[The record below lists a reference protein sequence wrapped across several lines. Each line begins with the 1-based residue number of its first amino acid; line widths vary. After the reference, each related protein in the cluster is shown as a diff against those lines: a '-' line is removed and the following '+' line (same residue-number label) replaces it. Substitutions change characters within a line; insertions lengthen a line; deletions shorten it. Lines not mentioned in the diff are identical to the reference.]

1 MKILIR
7 TLFLAVALL
16 PALMLQAA
24 TLADKI
30 RDLPAKSG
38 LFDLY
43 WSAGDGQLL
52 LAIDRFEQPFIYLTS
67 LPQGIGSNDIGLD
80 RGQLGESRL
89 VQFERFGHRV
99 LLRQLNAGYRA
110 ESDNASERAAMTQA
124 FAESVLWSGEIQAQD
139 GDRVLVDVSSLVMT
153 DLHGIGDTL
162 AAMDEGSYQVAA
174 DKSAVDWSRTKSFP
188 RNTELTATI
197 TLTGKPEGQ
206 YLAQVTPDPRFVSLA
221 FRHSLVALPEPG
233 YQPRAFH
240 PDSGYFGF
248 EYQDYSQPIG
258 SDTTRRFVNRHRLS
272 LDAAG
277 KVLEPIVYYLDP
289 GAPEPVRSALLDGA
303 RWWSEAFAAAGF
315 EGGFQVK
322 MLPADADPLDVRY
335 NVIQWVH
342 RATRGW
348 SYGAAVIDPRNG
360 EIIKGHVTLGSLRVR
375 QDYLIAMGLLA
386 AKDREQA
393 HAEATAMALAR
404 IRQLSAHEV
413 GHTLGLAHNFAG
425 SVNNRASVM
434 DYPHPLIT
442 LDDEQQIDLSQAYGV
457 GVGAWDRLAIRYGY
471 QAFVGDEQAQ
481 LAAWVAETQQ
491 QGLLFLSDPD
501 SRADDTASQDGHLWD
516 NGREAEDELRRLT
529 AVRQVALQGFG
540 ARLLAEGTPQSELRE
555 ALVPVYLLHRFQV
568 AAAAK
573 LIGGVDYNYGVQGG
587 AVRHQ
592 PVTPARQREALAA
605 ILTTLTPDF
614 LTLPPALLAQLPPRA
629 YGYRDSR
636 ESFGSG
642 LGGLADPLIMAEA
655 AARHSLDLMLSPVR
669 LNRLLQQAALM
680 PTQPGVTE
688 VITAVNRTVFE
699 QPQPPGL
706 AGLVLKRV
714 QAVVVD
720 QWLTLLRSPQLAP
733 ESAAEIGHQLALL
746 HKQLKSQGKQRSNQW
761 RPHFQWLADGL
772 ARGREDGSSL
782 LLPTPA
788 VLPPGSPI

>member
-1 MKILIR
+1 MKTLIR
-7 TLFLAVALL
+7 TFLLVVTLF
-16 PALMLQAA
+16 PALALHAS

-30 RDLPAKSG
+30 RDLPAKPG

-43 WSAGDGQLL
+43 WLAEDDQLL
-52 LAIDRFEQPFIYLTS
+52 LAIDGFEQPFIYLTS

-89 VQFERFGHRV
+89 VQFERFGRRV
-99 LLRQLNAGYRA
+99 LLRQLNTAYRA

-124 FAESVLWSGEIQAQD
+124 FAESVLWSGEIQAED

-153 DLHGIGDTL
+153 DLHGIGETL
-162 AAMDEGSYQVAA
+162 AAMEEGSYEVAA
-174 DKSAVDWSRTKSFP
+174 EKSAVDWANTKSFP

-197 TLTGKPEGQ
+197 TLTGSPKGQ

-221 FRHSLVALPEPG
+221 FRHSLVALPDAG

-258 SDTTRRFVNRHRLS
+258 QDITRRFINRHRLVT
-272 LDAAG
+272 DEAG
-277 KVLEPIVYYLDP
+277 KVVEPIVYYLDP

-303 RWWSEAFAAAGF
+303 RWWSEAFADAGF
-315 EGGFQVK
+315 DGGFEVK
-322 MLPADADPLDVRY
+322 LLPADADPLDVRY

-425 SVNNRASVM
+425 SVNDRASVM

-442 LDDEQQIDLSQAYGV
+442 LDDKGQIDLSQAYGV
-457 GVGAWDRLAIRYGY
+457 GLGAWDKQAIRYGY
-471 QAFVGDEQAQ
+471 QAIAGDEQVQ
-481 LAAWVAETQQ
+481 LAAWVAEAQQ

-501 SRADDTASQDGHLWD
+501 SRSDDTASQDGHLWD
-516 NGREAEDELRRLT
+516 NGKAAEAELRRLT

-540 ARLLAEGTPQSELRE
+540 AGLMADGVPHSELRE
-555 ALVPVYLLHRFQV
+555 ALVPVYLLHRYQV

-573 LIGGVDYNYGVQGG
+573 LIGGVDYNYGVVGG
-587 AVRHQ
+587 SVRHQ
-592 PVTPARQREALAA
+592 PVASSRQQEALTA
-605 ILTTLTPDF
+605 ILATLSPDF
-614 LTLPPALLAQLPPRA
+614 LTLPDGLLARLSPRA

-636 ESFGSG
+636 ESFGSA
-642 LGGLADPLIMAEA
+642 LGGLADPLMMAEA
-655 AARHSLDLMLSPVR
+655 AARHSLGLLLSPVR
-669 LNRLLQQAALM
+669 LNRLQQQSALDDA
-680 PTQPGVTE
+680 QLGVTE
-688 VITAVNRTVFE
+688 VITAVNKAVFE

-706 AGLVLKRV
+706 AGLVLKRI
-714 QAVVVD
+714 QAVAVD

-733 ESAAEIGHQLALL
+733 ESAAELAYQLTLL
-746 HKQLKSQGKQRSNQW
+746 HKQLASQGKQRSNQW
-761 RPHFQWLADGL
+761 RPHFQWLAAGL
-772 ARGREDGSSL
+772 AKGREDGQWL